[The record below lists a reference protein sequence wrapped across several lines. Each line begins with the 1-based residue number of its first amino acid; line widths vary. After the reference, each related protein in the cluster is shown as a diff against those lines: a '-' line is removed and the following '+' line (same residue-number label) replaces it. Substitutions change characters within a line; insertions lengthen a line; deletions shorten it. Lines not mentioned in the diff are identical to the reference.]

1 MTDQTITPQGLAFVD
16 DSTWIW
22 DMVKS
27 ALSAASVN
35 FLKMPSDVPVRLNW
49 QRFELTPFIIVHW
62 EASKRHAGALIEE
75 ILDVDLSS
83 DPTNKIIVITTNPVH
98 QDVVY
103 FSELG
108 LTKIIR
114 VRNRDVDLLSATKEL
129 SKHLLGMNTNNLDDD
144 SKWRQLRVRIDR
156 LDQNPSQQDLSEIEK
171 CIVELSRETH
181 RSPARRLE
189 AEAAL
194 ALKKSDPNKASYL
207 AIRAI
212 EQNPNFFRAWNTLI
226 AAKQA
231 LGEHQEAYALLQ
243 KMQLRNRDCV
253 RRISAMG
260 HTLIAMND
268 LVKAEQFFRSAMDRD
283 PYCSSALNGMAE
295 VKFLQHDLDA
305 AKTLLSKSSKA
316 HELAVKLNA
325 LGILLSRQGKY
336 KEALK
341 LYTDAQYI
349 LPDQSRGHQIFY
361 NIALCY
367 AKWGKPAV
375 ASQFLRL
382 ALLKKPDYQ
391 KALEWFARIQTS
403 NEAGQQADPADPD
416 AA

>member
-1 MTDQTITPQGLAFVD
+1 MTGQNIKSQGLVFVD
-16 DSTWIW
+16 DTTWVW

-27 ALSAASVN
+27 ALSMSNAY
-35 FLKMPSDVPVRLNW
+35 FLKMPSDVPLRSNW
-49 QRFELTPFIIVHW
+49 QRFESTPFMIVHW
-62 EASKRHAGALIEE
+62 ESSKRPAGALIEE
-75 ILDVDLSS
+75 ILEVEGSS

-114 VRNRDVDLLSATKEL
+114 ARNRDVDRISASKEL
-129 SKHLLGMNTNNLDDD
+129 SKHISGVNVKNSDDD
-144 SKWRQLRVRIDR
+144 SKWRQLRVRIER
-156 LDQNPSQQDLSEIEK
+156 LTQNPSLEDYSNIETCILKLSE
-171 CIVELSRETH
+171 ETQSH
-181 RSPARRLE
+181 LARRFE

-194 ALKKSDPNKASYL
+194 ALKMSNPSKATHL
-207 AIRAI
+207 AMQAI

-226 AAKQA
+226 AAKQTS
-231 LGEHQEAYALLQ
+231 GEHQEAYALLQ

-253 RRISAMG
+253 SRISAMG

-268 LVKAEQFFRSAMDRD
+268 LIKAEQYFRSAMDRD

-295 VKFLQHDLDA
+295 IKFIQQELDE

-316 HELAVKLNA
+316 HELAVKLNSS
-325 LGILLSRQGKY
+325 GVLLSRQGKY
-336 KEALK
+336 QEALK
-341 LYTDAQYI
+341 LYTDAQYV

-367 AKWGKPAV
+367 AKWEKPDV

-391 KALEWFARIQTS
+391 KALEWLTRLQSS
-403 NEAGQQADPADPD
+403 NGEGHPADPD

>member
-1 MTDQTITPQGLAFVD
+1 
-16 DSTWIW
+16 
-22 DMVKS
+22 
-27 ALSAASVN
+27 
-35 FLKMPSDVPVRLNW
+35 
-49 QRFELTPFIIVHW
+49 
-62 EASKRHAGALIEE
+62 
-75 ILDVDLSS
+75 
-83 DPTNKIIVITTNPVH
+83 VH

-114 VRNRDVDLLSATKEL
+114 ARNRDVDRISASKEL
-129 SKHLLGMNTNNLDDD
+129 SKHISGVNVKNSDDD
-144 SKWRQLRVRIDR
+144 SKWRQLRVRIER
-156 LDQNPSQQDLSEIEK
+156 LTQNPSLEDYSNIETCILKLSE
-171 CIVELSRETH
+171 ETQSH
-181 RSPARRLE
+181 LARRFE

-194 ALKKSDPNKASYL
+194 ALKMSNPSKATHL
-207 AIRAI
+207 AMQAI

-226 AAKQA
+226 AAKQTS
-231 LGEHQEAYALLQ
+231 GEHQEAYALLQ

-253 RRISAMG
+253 SRISAMG

-268 LVKAEQFFRSAMDRD
+268 LIKAEQYFRSAMDRD

-295 VKFLQHDLDA
+295 IKFIQQELDE

-316 HELAVKLNA
+316 HELAVKLNSS
-325 LGILLSRQGKY
+325 GVLLSRQGKY
-336 KEALK
+336 QEALK
-341 LYTDAQYI
+341 LYTDAQYV

-367 AKWGKPAV
+367 AKWEKPDV

-391 KALEWFARIQTS
+391 KALEWLTRLQSS
-403 NEAGQQADPADPD
+403 NGEGHPADPD

>member
-1 MTDQTITPQGLAFVD
+1 MTGQNTKPQGLVFVD
-16 DSTWIW
+16 DDTWIW
-22 DMVKS
+22 DLVKS
-27 ALSAASVN
+27 SLSRTNVN
-35 FLKMPSDVPVRLNW
+35 FLKIPSDVPLRSNW
-49 QRFELTPFIIVHW
+49 QRFASAPFIIVHW
-62 EASKRHAGALIEE
+62 ENSKRPAGALIEE
-75 ILDVDLSS
+75 ILEVERSS
-83 DPTNKIIVITTNPVH
+83 DPTSKIIVITTNPVH

-108 LTKIIR
+108 LIKVIR
-114 VRNRDVDLLSATKEL
+114 VRNRDVDVLSASKEL
-129 SKHLLGMNTNNLDDD
+129 SKHLIGVQDQMLDDD

-156 LDQNPSQQDLSEIEK
+156 LPHPPSKLDYSDIEK
-171 CIVELSRETH
+171 CIAKLSEETH
-181 RSPARRLE
+181 QKAARRLE

-194 ALKKSDPNKASYL
+194 ALKANDPNKAARL
-207 AIRAI
+207 ALNAI
-212 EQNPNFFRAWNTLI
+212 DQNPNFFRAWNTLI

-231 LGEHQEAYALLQ
+231 SSEHQEAYALLQ

-253 RRISAMG
+253 GRISAMG

-268 LVKAEQFFRSAMDRD
+268 LVKAEQFFKSAMDRD

-295 VKFLQHDLDA
+295 VKFLQHDFDA

-325 LGILLSRQGKY
+325 SGVVLSRQGKY
-336 KEALK
+336 EEALR
-341 LYTDAQYI
+341 LYTDAQYV

-367 AKWGKPAV
+367 AKWGKPEI

-391 KALEWFARIQTS
+391 KALDWVARLDTS
-403 NEAGQQADPADPD
+403 NDAGQPADPD
-416 AA
+416 VA

>member
-1 MTDQTITPQGLAFVD
+1 MAGQNTKPQGLVFVD
-16 DSTWIW
+16 DDTWIW

-27 ALSAASVN
+27 ALSRTNVN
-35 FLKMPSDVPVRLNW
+35 FIKIPSDVPLRSNW
-49 QRFELTPFIIVHW
+49 QQFEGTPFVIIHW
-62 EASKRHAGALIEE
+62 ENSKRPAGALIEE
-75 ILDVDLSS
+75 ILEVERSS
-83 DPTNKIIVITTNPVH
+83 DPTSKIIVITTNPVH

-108 LTKIIR
+108 LIKVIR
-114 VRNRDVDLLSATKEL
+114 VRNRDVDVISASKEL
-129 SKHLLGMNTNNLDDD
+129 SKHIIGVQDQMVDDD

-156 LDQNPSQQDLSEIEK
+156 LPHPPSKLDYSDIEK
-171 CIVELSRETH
+171 CIAKLSEENHQKT
-181 RSPARRLE
+181 ARRLE

-194 ALKKSDPNKASYL
+194 ALKANDPHKAARL
-207 AIRAI
+207 ALNAI
-212 EQNPNFFRAWNTLI
+212 DQNPNFFRAWNTLI
-226 AAKQA
+226 SAKQSSS
-231 LGEHQEAYALLQ
+231 EHQEAYALLQ

-253 RRISAMG
+253 SRISAMG

-268 LVKAEQFFRSAMDRD
+268 LNKAEQFFKSAMDRD
-283 PYCSSALNGMAE
+283 PFCSSALNGMAE
-295 VKFLQHDLDA
+295 IKFLQHDLDA

-316 HELAVKLNA
+316 HELAVKLNTS
-325 LGILLSRQGKY
+325 GVVLSRQGKY
-336 KEALK
+336 EEALQ
-341 LYTDAQYI
+341 LYTDAQYV

-367 AKWGKPAV
+367 AKWGKPNI

-391 KALEWFARIQTS
+391 KAIEWSARLEDSHESGQT
-403 NEAGQQADPADPD
+403 ADPD